1 MKPVP
6 VMVITVPPLI
16 EPALGVIEVT
26 LGAGSGEGGRVVVE
40 LVPPQLD
47 NNRVASSNR
56 SAREK

>member
-1 MKPVP
+1 
-6 VMVITVPPLI
+6 LI